1 MRRLPGEMSPEPV
14 TFYFRIDE
22 EMDGAWV
29 RLRLS
34 GELDLGSTPV
44 LKRRLEELRAQR
56 QAVRLDLSR
65 LEFID
70 SSGIHLLISAFN
82 DARDGWALA
91 VEPSLSRQVGR
102 TLRLANVERIITRPH
117 SSVR

>member
-1 MRRLPGEMSPEPV
+1 MHRVPGELPPEPV
-14 TFYFRIDE
+14 TFYFGIDE

-34 GELDLGSTPV
+34 GELDLGSAPA
-44 LKRRLEELRAQR
+44 LKHRLEELRAQR
-56 QAVRLDLSR
+56 QAVRLDLSA

-82 DARDGWALA
+82 DAGDGWALE
-91 VEPSLSRQVGR
+91 VKPSLSPQVGR
-102 TLRLANVERIITRPH
+102 TLRLANVERITRPH